1 MKPTRAS
8 ATHRRHTAF
17 RRGLIATVILGL
29 LLVIPL
35 SLEKVN
41 AHLRVADAPIST
53 ATISG
58 RLAVFDDVWQT
69 IYERYYDPSF
79 KGVDWVGT
87 REIFRRAAAAAN
99 ATPELYDVLRKM
111 IASLGDVHTRIYSPE
126 DKFDWWSPR
135 FVSLGMSVREVE
147 GRPVVVSVEAN
158 SEPAHA
164 GVRPGD
170 LIETIDD
177 VPVDALMRKRLA
189 TEVLPPGTA
198 LRNRLITTLLDGSR
212 ESSIK
217 IGWKRKNDTIRTAS
231 FTHHIVERSLGFH
244 VKQDS
249 KGILVI
255 DLEVFTRP
263 IVVQL
268 MNGIARKIPG
278 AHGLILDLRKNGG
291 GDAEAMAELAALFL
305 DSGFNL
311 GTFTDRNGVS
321 FQLSVPKK
329 STLAAAPLVHT
340 NLPMIVL
347 TDERT
352 SSAAEILA
360 ASLQAAGRAK
370 IIGSDTCRCVL
381 AIRSRHTLP
390 DGGVLDVSEFDY
402 RTGNGV
408 RLEGRG
414 IKPDEPIALSR
425 NDLYNHRDAA
435 LEAAL
440 QLLIKKFN
448 R

>member
-1 MKPTRAS
+1 
-8 ATHRRHTAF
+8 
-17 RRGLIATVILGL
+17 
-29 LLVIPL
+29 
-35 SLEKVN
+35 
-41 AHLRVADAPIST
+41 
-53 ATISG
+53 
-58 RLAVFDDVWQT
+58 
-69 IYERYYDPSF
+69 
-79 KGVDWVGT
+79 
-87 REIFRRAAAAAN
+87 
-99 ATPELYDVLRKM
+99 
-111 IASLGDVHTRIYSPE
+111 
-126 DKFDWWSPR
+126 
-135 FVSLGMSVREVE
+135 
-147 GRPVVVSVEAN
+147 
-158 SEPAHA
+158 
-164 GVRPGD
+164 
-170 LIETIDD
+170 
-177 VPVDALMRKRLA
+177 
-189 TEVLPPGTA
+189 
-198 LRNRLITTLLDGSR
+198 
-212 ESSIK
+212 
-217 IGWKRKNDTIRTAS
+217 
-231 FTHHIVERSLGFH
+231 
-244 VKQDS
+244 
-249 KGILVI
+249 
-255 DLEVFTRP
+255 
-263 IVVQL
+263 